1 MMLKQWIGVA
11 VLLCGNFLGKGQST
25 IVARMVNL
33 RSDKGVCRVCI
44 FDRPE
49 AFNGKG
55 GTPLQCLAV
64 PVKGRAAEATFSN
77 LRPGTYAVFVFHDAN
92 NNDHFDTNWMGIPKE
107 GYGAS
112 RNNLPFAAAPSF
124 NNNKIDIAANTV
136 TTVTIRLRN
145 L

>member
-1 MMLKQWIGVA
+1 MILMRLIFCVILICGPLIGHS
-11 VLLCGNFLGKGQST
+11 QST

-33 RSDKGVCRVCI
+33 RNDKGVCRVCL

-55 GTPLQCLAV
+55 GTPVQCLQV
-64 PVKGRAAEATFSN
+64 PVKDRIAEATFSN
-77 LRPGTYAVFVFHDAN
+77 LPAGTYSVFVFHDAN
-92 NNDHFDTNWMGIPKE
+92 NNSKFDTNFLGIPKE

-124 NNNKIDIAANTV
+124 NSNKITIAPNTV
-136 TTVTIRLRN
+136 TTLSIRLRN

>member
-1 MMLKQWIGVA
+1 MMLTRVIFCVILICGAIIGRS
-11 VLLCGNFLGKGQST
+11 QST

-33 RSDKGVCRVCI
+33 RNDRGVCRVCL

-55 GTPLQCLAV
+55 GKPVQCLEV
-64 PVKGRAAEATFSN
+64 PVKDRVAEAAFSN
-77 LRPGTYAVFVFHDAN
+77 LPAGTYAVFVFHDAN
-92 NNDHFDTNWMGIPKE
+92 NNDRFDTNWLGIPSE

-124 NNNKIDIAANTV
+124 NSNKIVVAPNTV
-136 TTVTIRLRN
+136 TTLQIRLRN